1 MVEPEQIAHE
11 IAEKLL
17 PIFSRYRIVKAVL
30 FGSFARGEAT
40 RHSDV
45 DLLLVQDTT
54 KRFLDRYD
62 GIYGEIT
69 DAIRGRDV
77 DVLIYTPEEL
87 QRMADRPF
95 IRTVLA
101 EGVVIH
107 ESKREPISGP
117 PLADDSEKGPSGRGT
132 FVQC

>member
-1 MVEPEQIAHE
+1 MAGPEQIPQE

-17 PIFSRYRIVKAVL
+17 PIFIRYGIAKAVL

-40 RHSDV
+40 RRSDV

-62 GIYGEIT
+62 GILGEIT
-69 DAIRGRDV
+69 DAIQGRDV

-87 QRMADRPF
+87 ERMADRPF

-101 EGVVIH
+101 EGIVIH
-107 ESKREPISGP
+107 ESKREPLSGP
-117 PLADDSEKGPSGRGT
+117 ALADDGQAGSSGSGT
-132 FVQC
+132 VVQC